1 MGGDQP
7 VLSLDAR
14 PRDPFAYGQRE
25 EERMHRIIAFGM
37 LVLLFGSLP
46 AMAQTYS
53 VVTRVGL
60 GRPGCDGFNETV
72 VELTNFDPNYSYKV
86 RIEGV
91 SRVAHPGPSSC
102 GAGIS
107 CSSNLLREV
116 ELAPASQGGTCGSE
130 IYQMPSHNVCP
141 GCVDNCDN
149 RTANC
154 AEGEPTCGNP
164 SLEWC
169 MELVD
174 FKATIIQKKAIGS
187 IWKNANVVIASK
199 GVYGSSPAFTEES
212 YCTAHAPIFQACQPP
227 PPPPGPPLDE

>member
-1 MGGDQP
+1 
-7 VLSLDAR
+7 
-14 PRDPFAYGQRE
+14 
-25 EERMHRIIAFGM
+25 MHRLVAVGV
-37 LVLLFGSLP
+37 LVLVFGALP
-46 AMAQTYS
+46 AEAQTYS

-72 VELTNFDPNYSYKV
+72 VELTNFDPNYFYKV

-91 SRVAHPGPSSC
+91 SRVASPGPSSC
-102 GAGIS
+102 GAGIP

-116 ELAPASQGGTCGSE
+116 ELAPASQNGTCGSE
-130 IYQMPSHNVCP
+130 IYQLPSHNVCP

-149 RTANC
+149 RTASC
-154 AEGEPTCGNP
+154 TEGEPTCGNP

-169 MELVD
+169 MELVE
-174 FKATIIQKKAIGS
+174 FRATIVQKKAIGS
-187 IWKNANVVIASK
+187 IWKNANQVIANK
-199 GVYGSSPAFTEES
+199 DQTGSWGFSEQS